1 MKCSVYIATS
11 VDGYIA
17 TSDGGVDWL
26 ETAGKPGAGVG
37 GPPYIDF
44 APYLATIDCMIM
56 GRKCMDMISSFN
68 LTPEQWPYGST
79 RIIVLSRTV
88 KQPPENLTGKVEMYA
103 GDLFELV
110 TMLENDGHR
119 HAYVDGGTTIQS
131 FLNLRL
137 IDEMTITQVPVL
149 LGEGKPLFGPLERDV
164 RLEEATA
171 VACPNDFVQ
180 ITYKVRYA

>member
-1 MKCSVYIATS
+1 
-11 VDGYIA
+11 
-17 TSDGGVDWL
+17 
-26 ETAGKPGAGVG
+26 
-37 GPPYIDF
+37 
-44 APYLATIDCMIM
+44 
-56 GRKCMDMISSFN
+56 MDMISSFN